1 MRIGTV
7 VIASLVSVA
16 PSMPAVSAE
25 TLTCSTWQGIRTCSG
40 TNGYMSQEWTR
51 EGMTIGEDNQDDR
64 WTSWRWRD
72 TTITTT
78 TPPGR

>member
-1 MRIGTV
+1 VIRIAIIAVAALAQSSGTV
-7 VIASLVSVA
+7 GQ
-16 PSMPAVSAE
+16 
-25 TLTCSTWQGIRTCSG
+25 TLTCSTWQGVRTCSG
-40 TNGYMSQEWTR
+40 TNGYMSHEWKR
-51 EGMTIGEDNQDDR
+51 DGMTIGEDNQDDR